1 MKTYGALI
9 SISGALRGGGE
20 TQVRHYER
28 SLENLKMEALS
39 VLIDLISSDD
49 AVVALGV
56 FSFVVGALAVSSVLL
71 LGVS

>member
-1 MKTYGALI
+1 MKTGGALI
-9 SISGALRGGGE
+9 SISGASRGEGE
-20 TQVRHYER
+20 TQVRRYER
-28 SLENLKMEALS
+28 SLENLKMKARS